1 MNANLR
7 RTLIALAVVGA
18 FGASVAYAHD
28 DGGNSSSVKISK
40 KVSLR
45 SDISIS
51 GDPQV
56 NGQISINAAAVA
68 LSNTT
73 QSSSWN
79 TVGNHNEVS
88 NTSTIK
94 GDVGDM
100 ASGNVG
106 VNQASG
112 DDNSQGNSAAIAAAG
127 SSSSDAGFTFGC
139 DHSGGC
145 GGDPGSQN
153 AGGMADAE
161 TFTSQSVHQ
170 DATWNHGTTNKS
182 SISGSAFDNASG
194 NVGVNQ
200 ASGDNNEQSNSL
212 AAATT
217 SNNVYALATSTLDQ
231 EITGNSVSNDP
242 GTLGYCSSPLATT
255 NTSTLKGNVAANFS
269 GNLGINQAS
278 GTGNLQSNSLSMAVA
293 NP

>member
-1 MNANLR
+1 M
-7 RTLIALAVVGA
+7 IALAVVGA

-45 SDISIS
+45 SDININ
-51 GDPQV
+51 GDPRV
-56 NGQISINAAAVA
+56 SGQIDINAAAVA

-73 QSSSWN
+73 QTSAWN
-79 TVGNHNEVS
+79 TVGNHHDVA
-88 NTSTIK
+88 NTSDIS
-94 GDVGDM
+94 GNVGEN

-112 DDNSQGNSAAIAAAG
+112 DYNAQGNSAAIAAAG
-127 SSSSDAGFTFGC
+127 SSTSDTSFTFDCQHG
-139 DHSGGC
+139 GGC
-145 GGDPGSQN
+145 GNNGGGSDPN

-170 DATWNHGTTNKS
+170 DRTWNHGTTNS
-182 SISGSAFDNASG
+182 SNISGNAFDNASG

-242 GTLGYCSSPLATT
+242 GTLGWCSYPQATT
-255 NTSTLKGNVAANFS
+255 NTSVLKGNVAANFS
-269 GNLGINQAS
+269 GNLGINQAA
-278 GTGNLQSNSLSMAVA
+278 GTGNAQSNSLSMAVA